1 MAMATMKL
9 FAVWVASCS
18 ATSVSRGTVTP
29 VQKVIGLLQ
38 EMGEKGKT
46 EKLAEQNSFSVF
58 KAWCENIKGQKEAD
72 IESLTLTVATLTS
85 NINQNEIAIEENTAA
100 INKAEE
106 DKGHWSSD
114 VDAATRVREIERKDF
129 DATNKDY
136 TESIDALARAIPVL
150 KAQDYDRKQ
159 AGSAEAEE
167 ALLQVS
173 EARRVPSSAKEVVAA
188 FLQRSQEPFA
198 SYEAPEANAYEFHS
212 DHIVSILEGLLNK
225 FREQRNALAKEE
237 DESRHSFDLLVQ
249 ELTHDIAE
257 AEKSITALTKQNSL
271 LSEDTVLKKAELTD
285 TQNTLSSDKTFL
297 DDTVALCIAKATEY
311 RDRQQLRTEEMEAIA
326 KAIEIISSGMVS
338 GTAEKYL
345 PTDSTSGEA
354 FVQLSSVARMG
365 SPQRRASAY
374 LQVQG
379 KRFGSHVLSTVAS
392 KIEASPF
399 EKVIRMIKDLV
410 DKLTE
415 QVNDEATQKG
425 WCSTELSKN
434 EQSRTTLTTD
444 VDNLKNRIDE
454 LDASIQK
461 LTQEVLDL
469 GTAIEQLNVA
479 VKEAT
484 AQRRKDSAINAQTV
498 EDAKAAEEAVEQALA
513 ILQEFYEKAGKA
525 TALAQQQPVPPPT
538 WTKAYTGMQENNG
551 GVIGMLQVILSDF
564 MKLAAD
570 TVSQEEADQREF
582 EAFIEDS
589 RVAHLEKEKD
599 INSKNTLIDKQSAH
613 KDESEQDLRSAQKQL
628 DAALDYFEKLKPT
641 CINTDMSFEERQRR
655 RDEEIQSLKEALRI
669 LNGEETS

>member
-1 MAMATMKL
+1 
-9 FAVWVASCS
+9 
-18 ATSVSRGTVTP
+18 
-29 VQKVIGLLQ
+29 
-38 EMGEKGKT
+38 MGEKGKT

-58 KAWCENIKGQKEAD
+58 KTWCENIKGQKDAD

-85 NINQNEIAIEENTAA
+85 NIDQNEIAIEENTAA

-136 TESIDALARAIPVL
+136 TESIDALARAVPVL

-159 AGSAEAEE
+159 AGRAEAE

-173 EARRVPSSAKEVVAA
+173 EARRVPSSAKQAVAA
-188 FLQRSQEPFA
+188 FLQSSHEPFE
-198 SYEAPEANAYEFHS
+198 SYEAPEANAYEFHA
-212 DHIVSILEGLLNK
+212 DHIVSILEGLLSK

-237 DESRHSFDLLVQ
+237 DESQHSFDLLVQ
-249 ELTHDIAE
+249 ELTHDISE
-257 AEKSITALTKQNSL
+257 AEKAINALTKENSL
-271 LSEDTVLKKAELTD
+271 LSEDTVLKKADLTD
-285 TQNTLSSDKTFL
+285 TQNTLSSDKTYL

-326 KAIEIISSGMVS
+326 KAIEIISSGTVS

-345 PTDSTSGEA
+345 PTDSARGEA
-354 FVQLSSVARMG
+354 FVQLSSVSKME

-374 LQVQG
+374 LQMQG

-399 EKVIRMIKDLV
+399 EKVIRMIKELV

-444 VDNLKNRIDE
+444 VGNLKNNIDE

-469 GTAIEQLNVA
+469 GTAIEQLNAA
-479 VKEAT
+479 VNEGT
-484 AQRRKDSAINAQTV
+484 AQRTKDSAINAQTV

-513 ILQEFYEKAGKA
+513 ILQEFYEKAGTA
-525 TALAQQQPVPPPT
+525 TALTQQQPAPPPT

-582 EAFIEDS
+582 EVFIEDS
-589 RVAHLEKEKD
+589 RVAQLEKEKD
-599 INSKNTLIDKQSAH
+599 INSKNTLIDKQSTH
-613 KDESEQDLRSAQKQL
+613 KDESEQDLRTAQKQL